1 MVVRTAAAIVKTAE
15 ATAVATPV
23 EAAVIEMV
31 VETGEATEVVI
42 ETAKGGTAV
51 ATPERVAETG
61 AATEGPIKMADLRT
75 ENSDPAT
82 IGVDP
87 EEAVEAPT
95 PLETVMANLNN
106 LMVTEKMV
114 SINKLYEKTRKIW
127 KNPDKAGKNQKN
139 LEKTED
145 KQNET
150 KKVLGISRICRT
162 RIFRC
167 WSAILSLTHPAG
179 PFSPSFEC
187 DCHAHLVLATPPG
200 HPPMRYPALPLVQ
213 QQLIDLIIKQQPEF
227 ILNLSILSLY
237 LSPKLLYA
245 YYLSLSAKK

>member
-1 MVVRTAAAIVKTAE
+1 MVAETELKTTKEGVRTKCPLLTIGTQKLQRTKKKVIPTENIKAEVEVVEAAEADAEIVVDIEAEEVTEAVVVRTAAATVKTAE
-15 ATAVATPV
+15 GTAEATPGAV
-23 EAAVIEMV
+23 AVIEMV
-31 VETGEATEVVI
+31 AETGAATEVVI

-106 LMVTEKMV
+106 NNLMVTEKMV
-114 SINKLYEKTRKIW
+114 SINKHYEKTRKIW
-127 KNPDKAGKNQKN
+127 K
-139 LEKTED
+139 KTED

-150 KKVLGISRICRT
+150 KQKKYLEYHAFVEHV
-162 RIFRC
+162 FF
-167 WSAILSLTHPAG
+167 AAG
-179 PFSPSFEC
+179 PQY
-187 DCHAHLVLATPPG
+187 LVRPTPP
-200 HPPMRYPALPLVQ
+200 
-213 QQLIDLIIKQQPEF
+213 I
-227 ILNLSILSLY
+227 
-237 LSPKLLYA
+237 
-245 YYLSLSAKK
+245 

>member
-1 MVVRTAAAIVKTAE
+1 MVA
-15 ATAVATPV
+15 
-23 EAAVIEMV
+23 
-31 VETGEATEVVI
+31 ETGEATEVVI
-42 ETAKGGTAV
+42 ETAKGGTAA

-61 AATEGPIKMADLRT
+61 PATEGPIKMADLRT

-127 KNPDKAGKNQKN
+127 KKQKN
-139 LEKTED
+139 LKKTED

-150 KKVLGISRICRT
+150 KQKKYLEYHAFVEHV
-162 RIFRC
+162 FF
-167 WSAILSLTHPAG
+167 AAG
-179 PFSPSFEC
+179 PQYLVRPTPP
-187 DCHAHLVLATPPG
+187 AHLAPPLNVTATP
-200 HPPMRYPALPLVQ
+200 
-213 QQLIDLIIKQQPEF
+213 I
-227 ILNLSILSLY
+227 
-237 LSPKLLYA
+237 
-245 YYLSLSAKK
+245 

>member
-1 MVVRTAAAIVKTAE
+1 VDIEAEEVTEAVVVRMAAATVKTAE
-15 ATAVATPV
+15 AIAVATPV
-23 EAAVIEMV
+23 AVAVIEMV
-31 VETGEATEVVI
+31 AETGEATEVVI
-42 ETAKGGTAV
+42 ETAKGGTAA

-127 KNPDKAGKNQKN
+127 KKP
-139 LEKTED
+139 KTNKT
-145 KQNET
+145 KQN
-150 KKVLGISRICRT
+150 KKSTWNI
-162 RIFRC
+162 
-167 WSAILSLTHPAG
+167 TH
-179 PFSPSFEC
+179 
-187 DCHAHLVLATPPG
+187 L
-200 HPPMRYPALPLVQ
+200 
-213 QQLIDLIIKQQPEF
+213 
-227 ILNLSILSLY
+227 
-237 LSPKLLYA
+237 
-245 YYLSLSAKK
+245 

>member
-1 MVVRTAAAIVKTAE
+1 MVRTAAATVKTAE

-31 VETGEATEVVI
+31 AETGEATEVVI
-42 ETAKGGTAV
+42 ETAKGGTAA

-61 AATEGPIKMADLRT
+61 PATEGPIKMADLRT

-127 KNPDKAGKNQKN
+127 KKPEKSGKNPEKSGKN
-139 LEKTED
+139 RRQTKR
-145 KQNET
+145 N

-167 WSAILSLTHPAG
+167 WSAILSPTHPAG

-187 DCHAHLVLATPPG
+187 DCHAHLVLATPP
-200 HPPMRYPALPLVQ
+200 PPYDALPRPALGSAA
-213 QQLIDLIIKQQPEF
+213 ID
-227 ILNLSILSLY
+227 
-237 LSPKLLYA
+237 
-245 YYLSLSAKK
+245 

>member
-1 MVVRTAAAIVKTAE
+1 MVRTAAATVKTAE

-23 EAAVIEMV
+23 AVAVIEMV
-31 VETGEATEVVI
+31 AETGAATEVVI
-42 ETAKGGTAV
+42 ETAKGGTAA

-95 PLETVMANLNN
+95 PLEIVMANLNN

-127 KNPDKAGKNQKN
+127 KKPEKSGKNRRQTKRN
-139 LEKTED
+139 K
-145 KQNET
+145 T
-150 KKVLGISRICRT
+150 KKYLEYHAFVEHV
-162 RIFRC
+162 FF
-167 WSAILSLTHPAG
+167 AAG
-179 PFSPSFEC
+179 PQYLVRPTLP
-187 DCHAHLVLATPPG
+187 AHLAPPLNVTATP
-200 HPPMRYPALPLVQ
+200 
-213 QQLIDLIIKQQPEF
+213 I
-227 ILNLSILSLY
+227 
-237 LSPKLLYA
+237 
-245 YYLSLSAKK
+245 

>member
-1 MVVRTAAAIVKTAE
+1 MVRTAAATVKTAE
-15 ATAVATPV
+15 ATAVATPAEV
-23 EAAVIEMV
+23 AVIEMV
-31 VETGEATEVVI
+31 AETEEATEVVI
-42 ETAKGGTAV
+42 ETAKGGTAA

-61 AATEGPIKMADLRT
+61 PATEGPIKMADLRT

-127 KNPDKAGKNQKN
+127 KKPEKSGKTQKN

-150 KKVLGISRICRT
+150 KQKKYLEYHAFVEHV
-162 RIFRC
+162 FF
-167 WSAILSLTHPAG
+167 AAG
-179 PFSPSFEC
+179 PQYLVRPTLP
-187 DCHAHLVLATPPG
+187 AHLAPPLNVTATP
-200 HPPMRYPALPLVQ
+200 
-213 QQLIDLIIKQQPEF
+213 I
-227 ILNLSILSLY
+227 
-237 LSPKLLYA
+237 
-245 YYLSLSAKK
+245 

>member
-1 MVVRTAAAIVKTAE
+1 MVRTAAATVKTAE

-23 EAAVIEMV
+23 AVAVIEMV
-31 VETGEATEVVI
+31 VETGVVIEVVI
-42 ETAKGGTAV
+42 ETAKGGTA
-51 ATPERVAETG
+51 AAIPERVAETG

-127 KNPDKAGKNQKN
+127 KTPEKSGKNQKN

-150 KKVLGISRICRT
+150 KQKKYLEYHAFVEHV
-162 RIFRC
+162 FF
-167 WSAILSLTHPAG
+167 AAG
-179 PFSPSFEC
+179 PQYLVRPTLP
-187 DCHAHLVLATPPG
+187 AHLAPPLNVTATP
-200 HPPMRYPALPLVQ
+200 
-213 QQLIDLIIKQQPEF
+213 I
-227 ILNLSILSLY
+227 
-237 LSPKLLYA
+237 
-245 YYLSLSAKK
+245 

>member
-1 MVVRTAAAIVKTAE
+1 MVRTAAAIVKTAE
-15 ATAVATPV
+15 ATVVATPV

-87 EEAVEAPT
+87 EEAVEALT

-114 SINKLYEKTRKIW
+114 SINKL
-127 KNPDKAGKNQKN
+127 
-139 LEKTED
+139 
-145 KQNET
+145 
-150 KKVLGISRICRT
+150 
-162 RIFRC
+162 
-167 WSAILSLTHPAG
+167 
-179 PFSPSFEC
+179 
-187 DCHAHLVLATPPG
+187 
-200 HPPMRYPALPLVQ
+200 
-213 QQLIDLIIKQQPEF
+213 
-227 ILNLSILSLY
+227 
-237 LSPKLLYA
+237 
-245 YYLSLSAKK
+245 

>member
-1 MVVRTAAAIVKTAE
+1 MKKNRKIW
-15 ATAVATPV
+15 
-23 EAAVIEMV
+23 
-31 VETGEATEVVI
+31 
-42 ETAKGGTAV
+42 
-51 ATPERVAETG
+51 
-61 AATEGPIKMADLRT
+61 
-75 ENSDPAT
+75 ENPR
-82 IGVDP
+82 I
-87 EEAVEAPT
+87 
-95 PLETVMANLNN
+95 
-106 LMVTEKMV
+106 
-114 SINKLYEKTRKIW
+114 IW
-127 KNPDKAGKNQKN
+127 KNPEKSGKNRRQTKRN
-139 LEKTED
+139 
-145 KQNET
+145 

-167 WSAILSLTHPAG
+167 WSAILSLTHPANLA
-179 PFSPSFEC
+179 PPFEC

>member
-31 VETGEATEVVI
+31 AETGEATEVVI

-61 AATEGPIKMADLRT
+61 AATEGPIKMADSRT

-106 LMVTEKMV
+106 NLMVTEKMV

-127 KNPDKAGKNQKN
+127 KKPKTNKTKQKKY
-139 LEKTED
+139 LEYHAFVEH
-145 KQNET
+145 
-150 KKVLGISRICRT
+150 V
-162 RIFRC
+162 FF
-167 WSAILSLTHPAG
+167 AAG
-179 PFSPSFEC
+179 PQY
-187 DCHAHLVLATPPG
+187 LVRPTPRRPIK
-200 HPPMRYPALPLVQ
+200 PL
-213 QQLIDLIIKQQPEF
+213 L
-227 ILNLSILSLY
+227 
-237 LSPKLLYA
+237 
-245 YYLSLSAKK
+245 

>member
-1 MVVRTAAAIVKTAE
+1 MVRTAAATVKTAE

-95 PLETVMANLNN
+95 PLEMVMANLNNN

-114 SINKLYEKTRKIW
+114 SINTLYEEKQKNLGKPQNNLENPQNNLEKPRKIW
-127 KNPDKAGKNQKN
+127 KKPKTNKTKQKSTWN
-139 LEKTED
+139 
-145 KQNET
+145 
-150 KKVLGISRICRT
+150 I
-162 RIFRC
+162 
-167 WSAILSLTHPAG
+167 TH
-179 PFSPSFEC
+179 
-187 DCHAHLVLATPPG
+187 L
-200 HPPMRYPALPLVQ
+200 
-213 QQLIDLIIKQQPEF
+213 
-227 ILNLSILSLY
+227 
-237 LSPKLLYA
+237 
-245 YYLSLSAKK
+245 

>member
-1 MVVRTAAAIVKTAE
+1 MVRTAAATVKTAE

-23 EAAVIEMV
+23 AVAVIEMV
-31 VETGEATEVVI
+31 AETGEATEVVI
-42 ETAKGGTAV
+42 ETAKGGTAA

-114 SINKLYEKTRKIW
+114 SINKLYEKTRKS
-127 KNPDKAGKNQKN
+127 GKNRRQTKRN
-139 LEKTED
+139 K
-145 KQNET
+145 T

-167 WSAILSLTHPAG
+167 WSAILSPTHPAG

-187 DCHAHLVLATPPG
+187 DCHAHLVLATPP
-200 HPPMRYPALPLVQ
+200 PPYDALPRPALGSAA
-213 QQLIDLIIKQQPEF
+213 ID
-227 ILNLSILSLY
+227 
-237 LSPKLLYA
+237 
-245 YYLSLSAKK
+245 

>member
-15 ATAVATPV
+15 VTVVATPV

-42 ETAKGGTAV
+42 ETAKGGTAA

-114 SINKLYEKTRKIW
+114 SINKLYEKPR
-127 KNPDKAGKNQKN
+127 
-139 LEKTED
+139 
-145 KQNET
+145 
-150 KKVLGISRICRT
+150 
-162 RIFRC
+162 
-167 WSAILSLTHPAG
+167 
-179 PFSPSFEC
+179 
-187 DCHAHLVLATPPG
+187 
-200 HPPMRYPALPLVQ
+200 
-213 QQLIDLIIKQQPEF
+213 
-227 ILNLSILSLY
+227 
-237 LSPKLLYA
+237 
-245 YYLSLSAKK
+245 

>member
-1 MVVRTAAAIVKTAE
+1 MVRTAAAIVKTAE
-15 ATAVATPV
+15 ATGVATPG

-31 VETGEATEVVI
+31 AETGVATEVVI

-106 LMVTEKMV
+106 NLMVTEKMV
-114 SINKLYEKTRKIW
+114 SINKLYEK
-127 KNPDKAGKNQKN
+127 NPEKSGK
-139 LEKTED
+139 KTED
-145 KQNET
+145 KQNETKT

-167 WSAILSLTHPAG
+167 WSAILSPTHPAG
-179 PFSPSFEC
+179 PLSPSFEC
-187 DCHAHLVLATPPG
+187 DCHAHLVLATPPAT
-200 HPPMRYPALPLVQ
+200 PLAYALPRPALGSAA
-213 QQLIDLIIKQQPEF
+213 ID
-227 ILNLSILSLY
+227 
-237 LSPKLLYA
+237 
-245 YYLSLSAKK
+245 

>member
-1 MVVRTAAAIVKTAE
+1 MGAEEVTEAVVVRTAAAIVKTAE

-106 LMVTEKMV
+106 NLMVTEKMV

-127 KNPDKAGKNQKN
+127 KTPEKSGKKP
-139 LEKTED
+139 KTNKT
-145 KQNET
+145 KQN
-150 KKVLGISRICRT
+150 KKSTWNI
-162 RIFRC
+162 
-167 WSAILSLTHPAG
+167 TH
-179 PFSPSFEC
+179 
-187 DCHAHLVLATPPG
+187 L
-200 HPPMRYPALPLVQ
+200 
-213 QQLIDLIIKQQPEF
+213 
-227 ILNLSILSLY
+227 
-237 LSPKLLYA
+237 
-245 YYLSLSAKK
+245 

>member
-1 MVVRTAAAIVKTAE
+1 MVRTAAAIVKTAE

-87 EEAVEAPT
+87 EEAVEAHT
-95 PLETVMANLNN
+95 PLETVTANLNN
-106 LMVTEKMV
+106 PMVTEKMV
-114 SINKLYEKTRKIW
+114 SINKLYEEKQKNLGKPQNNLENPQNNLEKPRKIW
-127 KNPDKAGKNQKN
+127 KKPKTNKTKQKKY
-139 LEKTED
+139 LEYHAFVEH
-145 KQNET
+145 
-150 KKVLGISRICRT
+150 V
-162 RIFRC
+162 FF
-167 WSAILSLTHPAG
+167 AAG
-179 PFSPSFEC
+179 PQY
-187 DCHAHLVLATPPG
+187 LV
-200 HPPMRYPALPLVQ
+200 
-213 QQLIDLIIKQQPEF
+213 
-227 ILNLSILSLY
+227 
-237 LSPKLLYA
+237 
-245 YYLSLSAKK
+245 

>member
-1 MVVRTAAAIVKTAE
+1 MG
-15 ATAVATPV
+15 
-23 EAAVIEMV
+23 IEMV

-61 AATEGPIKMADLRT
+61 AATEGPIKMADSRT

-114 SINKLYEKTRKIW
+114 SINKLYEEKQKNLGKPRKIW
-127 KNPDKAGKNQKN
+127 KKPKTNKTKQKKY
-139 LEKTED
+139 LEY
-145 KQNET
+145 
-150 KKVLGISRICRT
+150 
-162 RIFRC
+162 
-167 WSAILSLTHPAG
+167 
-179 PFSPSFEC
+179 
-187 DCHAHLVLATPPG
+187 HAFVEHV
-200 HPPMRYPALPLVQ
+200 
-213 QQLIDLIIKQQPEF
+213 F
-227 ILNLSILSLY
+227 
-237 LSPKLLYA
+237 
-245 YYLSLSAKK
+245 

>member
-1 MVVRTAAAIVKTAE
+1 MVRTAAATVKTAE

-31 VETGEATEVVI
+31 AETGEATEVVI
-42 ETAKGGTAV
+42 ETAKGGTAA

-114 SINKLYEKTRKIW
+114 SINTLYEEKQKNLGKPQNNLENPQNNLEKPRKIW
-127 KNPDKAGKNQKN
+127 KKPKTNKTKQKKY
-139 LEKTED
+139 LEYHAFVEH
-145 KQNET
+145 
-150 KKVLGISRICRT
+150 V
-162 RIFRC
+162 FF
-167 WSAILSLTHPAG
+167 AAG
-179 PFSPSFEC
+179 PQY
-187 DCHAHLVLATPPG
+187 LV
-200 HPPMRYPALPLVQ
+200 
-213 QQLIDLIIKQQPEF
+213 
-227 ILNLSILSLY
+227 
-237 LSPKLLYA
+237 
-245 YYLSLSAKK
+245 